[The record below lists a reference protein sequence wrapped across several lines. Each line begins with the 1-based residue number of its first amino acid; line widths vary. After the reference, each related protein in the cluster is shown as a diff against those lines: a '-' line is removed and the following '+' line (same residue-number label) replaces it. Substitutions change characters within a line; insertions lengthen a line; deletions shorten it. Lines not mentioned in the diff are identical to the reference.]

1 MELIQTAGSFDF
13 AALMAAAANI
23 GIIAGKAILVFI
35 VCRIAMNLLM
45 KAADGI
51 FAKTKLDAGITGFA
65 RSVVKIALWALTII
79 IVAESLGIN
88 TASLVAIV
96 SVASLAL
103 SLSVQNILTN
113 VFSGISPIP
122 PR

>member
-51 FAKTKLDAGITGFA
+51 FTKT
-65 RSVVKIALWALTII
+65 
-79 IVAESLGIN
+79 
-88 TASLVAIV
+88 
-96 SVASLAL
+96 
-103 SLSVQNILTN
+103 
-113 VFSGISPIP
+113 
-122 PR
+122 